1 MNNKKVRKL
10 KAYSNNNT
18 LKDIRIYKRRRTVR
32 RRLTA
37 ILIAGLSLIVIATI
51 PVIRNIQLADQFDQ
65 ESLGLE
71 KELEI
76 QESEREM
83 LEYKLSLLEDE
94 EYIAKLARKE
104 LNLSK
109 VNEILIN
116 LPEDEKEEK
125 NIE

>member
-1 MNNKKVRKL
+1 MNNKKVKKL

-18 LKDIRIYKRRRTVR
+18 LKDIRIYKRKRTIR
-32 RRLTA
+32 RRLTVT
-37 ILIAGLSLIVIATI
+37 LIVGLSLIVLATI

-71 KELEI
+71 KELETR
-76 QESEREM
+76 ENEKEM

-94 EYIAKLARKE
+94 EYVAKLARKE
-104 LNLSK
+104 LNLSQ

-116 LPEDEKEEK
+116 LPEDEKEE
-125 NIE
+125 NSME